1 LAAWLRP
8 DPLWS
13 FSAAGPRAAIVEG
26 VVLLRGRPEEGR
38 GERRGGRMDG
48 DRTEERDKD
57 GRERGI
63 CLLLAMGLGV
73 CNFSELKF

>member
-1 LAAWLRP
+1 M
-8 DPLWS
+8 
-13 FSAAGPRAAIVEG
+13 EG

-57 GRERGI
+57 GRERGD
-63 CLLLAMGLGV
+63 LPPPGYGPGRV
-73 CNFSELKF
+73 